1 MNVVDPTE
9 AFAKLEQKLE
19 KAVEVLKQFQ
29 TEKRA
34 LEQEVEKLR
43 VESKERARRLDAL
56 EREVRSLRLEREDVR
71 SRIEKVIDQI
81 DVLTKTGADG

>member
-19 KAVEVLKQFQ
+19 KVVEVLKQFQ

-56 EREVRSLRLEREDVR
+56 EREDVR

-81 DVLTKTGADG
+81 DVLTKTSADG